1 MPSSQL
7 YRDGRQRFVQDAEA
21 RYQSSKDLEMLRDF
35 LAQNGNPEDAKAA
48 AGTLK
53 QNAGEKWGSKK
64 MGNAEIPAAWIDKL
78 MTNIGNFV
86 AVGDYAMTGAPESVG
101 LAWFAVKLTLSA
113 IQSNYDLYTF
123 FGTALT
129 DISEIMIIIPH
140 YDRLYDERLKGHEWK
155 PSPVVE
161 KLFQGI
167 IDAYAAVLSFSF
179 SVRRHIRAGTLAKLR
194 HGFKDFFG
202 ASKAKF
208 EGKMADIAACKAKI
222 LEDSQAI
229 FQDKSLHQIDAV
241 KGIVGK
247 IEGTVNEIRSFQDTL
262 QRMHEE
268 QATQWALVLKNME
281 DIKSTT
287 KPKTPWDL
295 ALQRFENIKEAL
307 NPQRNTSNAL
317 GNALDQRHPGTCS
330 WIFRRV
336 EYEEWHSSATN
347 CVLCISGQEDSGKTT
362 VLATV
367 VEKLDLENS
376 GDTILLY
383 MNCGSDNGGVAS
395 KDLSAQTVCN
405 TLLYLLY
412 RRSRQDESNLKLLE
426 DCNKIFAIPKEKEK
440 NRNSSIIKSN
450 DADSL
455 PEFANAFQAVSARLS
470 ANIVVA
476 LDEAD
481 RLDANEQQKLALKV
495 KAVLA
500 PSKTTTRSLRSMK
513 FVVGCRSVSQFY
525 NQVQGMK
532 GLRSIDVGDYNDD
545 DMRKQLEDEL
555 KDVPGLTQDEQ
566 QEAIHTILKKAGPRF
581 AYIGTI
587 AVPFMRE
594 PFQRPLFNRLQ
605 NLPEGMEGV
614 YSDALQKMGANY
626 IELLRTALSWSL
638 LAPVPLRLPEIMDAY
653 HGTYQPRGP
662 KVEYEA
668 RALVN
673 VSFPK
678 SSILDIEQMQDAR
691 GPFLRMELEDWS
703 DYYLVYLQD
712 PPQIRDFCLRAI
724 EANQHAENNGA
735 HYCASCK
742 AAATVTDTLTIDPKS
757 GHLKLALECMRAMNN
772 AIFQRRATK
781 DDKIPLWSQSALPDD
796 KPETQVAAQKST
808 NSIPEASIVPAT
820 TLERILDAK
829 TTTTT
834 TTSQVKSIAIS
845 RRVPVTMPES
855 LVYETTTTIMP
866 QDRSMRQVEAIN
878 ISQQEPLILA
888 HPSEIESN
896 ANFKAHQN
904 HADPYESQ
912 DDEDKGELNLAD
924 AADTNNLRDNTEDP
938 DLRTCRYEMVFWSYH
953 ITQAEALWSP
963 AERLLDNSVWP
974 GLYEQLDYW
983 VTQNAAWFR
992 RWQIWESTL
1001 TKHGG
1006 HLKPLHVAAYL
1017 GLTSWVMHLLRNGA
1031 EINEAPN
1038 GVPETPLQ
1046 VAADRSNSLEML
1058 QLLLENGADPNMARE
1073 QSIPAFQKWLMKR
1086 SDLGVVQLMLKHGAN
1101 PTATNRV
1108 NSWTAL
1114 HCFAWQGEDV
1124 AALDL
1129 LLNHAVD
1136 NVKPNINARDNS
1148 GNTPLH
1154 VLLWRREVPKVLL
1167 QAFVSRG
1174 ANANEENND
1183 SVRPLQM
1190 ACLYGDLE
1198 TLKVLCQS
1206 ELITE
1211 IDDEDKEGDTALQQA
1226 ALGNH
1231 TDCVEFLVKF
1241 GADPNVQNH
1250 YGKVALHNSA
1260 ELGTRQCVQI
1270 LLNHGAEPNILDKHN
1285 RTPLFCACLDG
1296 ATEDKAILLLDTL
1309 LAQNLPLAAIN
1320 VLTKTRRT
1328 PLREAAA
1335 HGFIHVLGKLIK
1347 TAQAANDFAS
1357 LALNEQ
1363 DTRKGMTPLHRAAW
1377 LGETEC
1383 VLLLLAAN
1391 ADVTIRDNSNKTAL
1405 ILAYEQ
1411 WARASHDTAFENIIS
1426 HLIVRDPKAAVAD
1439 AELVAVCA
1447 MNGSSTLLQQLSKI
1461 GADLNRQDRYGW
1473 TPIELARNHQ
1483 QEEAGRFLKQQ
1494 AAWAGML
1501 PSRWATDAKTQIA
1514 DDGTTVKHT
1523 SGKRICISANK
1534 PLPAGLDSFYFE
1546 ITSKPTTRETRHD
1559 SQKDFPVLAIGFCT
1573 IGGSAILFPGWPPR
1587 GAAPSARSWG
1597 YHADDGGLFDSHCEE
1612 FEAVA
1617 TEVPYGPGHTIGCGV
1632 DLTTQTMWFT
1642 RDGRRLESEF
1652 KNVQGRLFPLLG
1664 LEDEVLVETNFTGP
1678 FLWNDRNEGG
1688 VSKGKA

>member
-21 RYQSSKDLEMLRDF
+21 RYQNSKDLEMLRDF

-53 QNAGEKWGSKK
+53 QNAGEKWGSNK

-78 MTNIGNFV
+78 MANIGNFV
-86 AVGDYAMTGAPESVG
+86 AIGDYAMTGAPESVG

-140 YDRLYDERLKGHEWK
+140 YDRLYDERSKGKEWK

-241 KGIVGK
+241 KGIVSN

-262 QRMHEE
+262 QRMYEE
-268 QATQWALVLKNME
+268 QAAQWALVLKNME

-307 NPQRNTSNAL
+307 NPQRNTSDAI
-317 GNALDQRHPGTCS
+317 GKALDQRHPDTCN
-330 WIFRRV
+330 WIFERV
-336 EYEEWHSSATN
+336 EYTEWHNSTTN
-347 CVLCISGQEDSGKTT
+347 SVLCINGQEDSGKTT

-376 GDTILLY
+376 RDIILLY
-383 MNCGSDNGGVAS
+383 MNCGLGNGGVAS
-395 KDLSAQTVCN
+395 KNLSVQTVCN

-412 RRSRQDESNLKLLE
+412 EHSRQDESNLKLLE
-426 DCNKIFAIPKEKEK
+426 DCNKVFAIPKEKEK

-450 DADSL
+450 DTESL
-455 PEFANAFQAVSARLS
+455 PEFANAFQAIAARLN

-476 LDEAD
+476 FDEAD
-481 RLDANEQQKLALKV
+481 RLDANEQQKLATKV

-500 PSKTTTRSLRSMK
+500 PSKATTLNSRSTK
-513 FVVGCRSVSQFY
+513 FIVGCRSVSQFY
-525 NQVQGMK
+525 NQVQDMK
-532 GLRSIDVGDYNDD
+532 GLRSIDAGDYNDE
-545 DMRKQLEDEL
+545 DMKRQLEDEL
-555 KDVPGLTQDEQ
+555 RDVPGLTQDEQ

-594 PFQRPLFNRLQ
+594 PFQRPIFNRLQ
-605 NLPEGMEGV
+605 NLPEGMESV
-614 YSDALQKMGANY
+614 YSNALQKMGANY
-626 IELLRTALSWSL
+626 IELLRTALLWSL

-662 KVEYEA
+662 KVENEA
-668 RALVN
+668 RALVD
-673 VSFPK
+673 VSFLN

-691 GPFLRMELEDWS
+691 GPFLRMESEPWS
-703 DYYLVYLQD
+703 DYYLVHLQG
-712 PPQIRDFCLRAI
+712 PPQIRDFCLRESTAH
-724 EANQHAENNGA
+724 QQAETNGA
-735 HYCASCK
+735 HFCASCK
-742 AAATVTDTLTIDPKS
+742 AAATVNDTLTIDPKS

-781 DDKIPLWSQSALPDD
+781 DDKIPLWSQSALPND
-796 KPETQVAAQKST
+796 KLESEVAAQKS
-808 NSIPEASIVPAT
+808 NNVISEASAVPAT
-820 TLERILDAK
+820 MSERVFNE

-834 TTSQVKSIAIS
+834 TLQVKSIAIS
-845 RRVPVTMPES
+845 RKIPVTMPES
-855 LVYETTTTIMP
+855 VVYETSTTLMP
-866 QDRSMRQVEAIN
+866 EDRSMRQVEAID
-878 ISQQEPLILA
+878 ISHQEPSILA
-888 HPSEIESN
+888 TSAEKEKTANSQAHP
-896 ANFKAHQN
+896 N

-912 DDEDKGELNLAD
+912 DDEDKGELNLANV
-924 AADTNNLRDNTEDP
+924 ADKTELGENTKDL
-938 DLRTCRYEMVFWSYH
+938 DLRLYRYEMGFWSYH
-953 ITQAEALWSP
+953 ILQAEALWSP
-963 AERLLDNSVWP
+963 SERLLENSVWA
-974 GLYEQLDYW
+974 GLYDQLDCW
-983 VTQNAAWFR
+983 VTENAAWFR
-992 RWQIWESTL
+992 RWQLWDTTL
-1001 TKHGG
+1001 ARHEGR
-1006 HLKPLHVAAYL
+1006 LKPLHVAAYL
-1017 GLTSWVMHLLRNGA
+1017 GLTSWVTHLLKNGA
-1031 EINEAPN
+1031 EINEAPY
-1038 GVPETPLQ
+1038 GVHETPLQ

-1058 QLLLENGADPNMARE
+1058 QLLLENDANPNMVRE
-1073 QSIPAFQKWLMKR
+1073 NSIPAFQKWLMKR
-1086 SDLGVVQLMLKHGAN
+1086 SDHGVVQLMLKYGAN
-1101 PTATNRV
+1101 PTVANQV

-1124 AALDL
+1124 AVLDL

-1136 NVKPNINARDNS
+1136 DVKPNINARDSS

-1174 ANANEENND
+1174 ANANEENSD

-1198 TLKVLCQS
+1198 TLEVLCQS

-1241 GADPNVQNH
+1241 GANPNVQNH
-1250 YGKVALHNSA
+1250 YGKVALHSSA
-1260 ELGTRQCVQI
+1260 ELGTRHCVQI
-1270 LLNHGAEPNILDKHN
+1270 LLNHGAEPNILDKHK

-1296 ATEDKAILLLDTL
+1296 AAEDKAILLLDTL
-1309 LAQNLPLAAIN
+1309 LDKNLPLAEIN
-1320 VLTKTRRT
+1320 VLTKSRRT

-1335 HGFIHVLGKLIK
+1335 HGFVHVVGKLIK

-1377 LGETEC
+1377 LGETTC

-1391 ADVTIRDNSNKTAL
+1391 ADVTLRDNNSKTAL

-1411 WARASHDTAFENIIS
+1411 WARASHDTAFEDIIS
-1426 HLIVRDPKAAVAD
+1426 HLIVRDPKAAAAD
-1439 AELVAVCA
+1439 PELVAICA

-1501 PSRWATDAKTQIA
+1501 PSRWATDARTQIA
-1514 DDGTTVKHT
+1514 EDGTTVKHT
-1523 SGKRICISANK
+1523 SGKQICISTNK

-1546 ITSKPTTRETRHD
+1546 ITSKPTTGDASHD
-1559 SQKDFPVLAIGFCT
+1559 SHKDFPILAIGFCT

-1597 YHADDGGLFDSHCEE
+1597 YHADDGGFFESRCEE

-1617 TEVPYGPGHTIGCGV
+1617 TELPYGPGHTIGCGV

-1664 LEDEVLVETNFTGP
+1664 LEDEVLLETNFTGP
-1678 FLWNDRNEGG
+1678 FLWNKSKEEGL
-1688 VSKGKA
+1688 SKADN